1 MLPMQ
6 GGDIILTFYLELEVS
21 IRSEAFEPSPSLKNM
36 AHWLHL
42 KDAMYLSFT
51 SENISRE

>member
-1 MLPMQ
+1 MQ